1 MKIRQFIAL
10 GLLFWSILSF
20 GQNEMLEVQVSKDS
34 VYFGNQVKVT
44 FIASNISGKFIPPA
58 FDGFD
63 IINGPFT
70 SSSYS
75 FVNGESSRKT
85 TYTYLLQ
92 PKRIGEI
99 IIGKAGF
106 NSEGKELFTNEI
118 PIYVRDNPNGI
129 REDAEKQDMKQKSKS
144 PFDNFGKFD
153 DFFFNM
159 PDFDGFDIVPKEKT
173 PPPPKKTYKFKTE
186 TL

>member
-1 MKIRQFIAL
+1 MKIRQFITF
-10 GLLFWSILSF
+10 GLLFWSLLSF
-20 GQNEMLEVQVSKDS
+20 SQNEMLEVQVSKDS

-63 IINGPFT
+63 IVSGPFT

-92 PKRIGEI
+92 PQHIGEI

-106 NSEGKELFTNEI
+106 NSDGKELFTNEI
-118 PIYVRDNPNGI
+118 PIYVKDNPNGI
-129 REDAEKQDMKQKSKS
+129 REDNEKQDAKQKSGN
-144 PFDNFGKFD
+144 PFDSFGKFD
-153 DFFFNM
+153 DFFFNI
-159 PDFDGFDIVPKEKT
+159 PDLDNFDMMPKEKT